1 MQKTEGNAVK
11 PRTAPSIALLSFL
24 AALFLLL
31 SACAADREP
40 AEPAGIVPSGKPAE
54 QIGPLEAWDVL
65 STCFRVR
72 EGGGTEYPPDYAGA
86 WIDGD
91 ELHVALVPEAENG
104 PDYDSLLAGF
114 GCVVFEEAK
123 YPLNDL
129 LALGNRVF
137 RRLGETC
144 RVYVIGPDE
153 RENLLR
159 LGADRSEDKDEIY
172 EKIDGILDEESLRTG
187 VFEGIRAEDLFV
199 VEDAEPI
206 RAE

>member
-1 MQKTEGNAVK
+1 MK
-11 PRTAPSIALLSFL
+11 PRKMPFVSLLP
-24 AALFLLL
+24 LLL
-31 SACAADREP
+31 LLLLPACAADREP
-40 AEPAGIVPSGKPAE
+40 AEPSGIVPSGKPAE
-54 QIGPLEAWDVL
+54 QVRPLEAWGVL
-65 STCFRVR
+65 SSCFRVR

-104 PDYDSLLAGF
+104 PDYESLLAGSD
-114 GCVVFEEAK
+114 CVVFEEAK

-159 LGADRSEDKDEIY
+159 LGADKSEDRDALY
-172 EKIDGILDEESLRTG
+172 EKIDGILDEEGLRTG
-187 VFEGIRAEDLFV
+187 VFEGIRAGDLFV